1 MIPKKTCA
9 RFGICGI
16 LEYVM
21 GRTAIVLLLLLGLA
35 VPAAADQSDPRLD
48 RLFEQLYHAPDPLAA
63 QAVEHAIWEIWLTSE
78 DDVVNALMSEGV
90 AAMRRRDFPT
100 ALRSFDR
107 MVEVAPDYAEGW
119 NKRATLYYLIGAYE
133 DSLDDIVR
141 TLELEPRHFGAL
153 SGRGMILQDLGR
165 SEEALTAF
173 EAALDLNPQ
182 MPGARLS
189 VEALRKLLED
199 SAI

>member
-1 MIPKKTCA
+1 M
-9 RFGICGI
+9 
-16 LEYVM
+16 
-21 GRTAIVLLLLLGLA
+21 GLA
-35 VPAAADQSDPRLD
+35 APAPADQADPRLD

-90 AAMRRRDFPT
+90 AAMQRRDYPT

-133 DSLDDIVR
+133 NSLDDIIR

-189 VEALRKLLED
+189 VEALRKLLKD

>member
-1 MIPKKTCA
+1 M
-9 RFGICGI
+9 
-16 LEYVM
+16 
-21 GRTAIVLLLLLGLA
+21 GLA
-35 VPAAADQSDPRLD
+35 APAPADQADPRLD

-63 QAVEHAIWEIWLTSE
+63 QAVEHAIWEIWLISE

-90 AAMRRRDFPT
+90 AAMQRRDYPT

-133 DSLDDIVR
+133 NSLDDIIR

-189 VEALRKLLED
+189 VEALRKRLKD